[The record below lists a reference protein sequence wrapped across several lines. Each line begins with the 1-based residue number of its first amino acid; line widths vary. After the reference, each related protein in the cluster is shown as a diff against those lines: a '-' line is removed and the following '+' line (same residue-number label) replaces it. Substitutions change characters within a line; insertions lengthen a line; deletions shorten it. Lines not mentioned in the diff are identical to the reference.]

1 MKTTAQ
7 EIIADTHTLT
17 LGEIQEVTE
26 TQRKHIM
33 ESLLDESDTIVIHG
47 KRYINKKGYRKIALS
62 LGINTEVIREE
73 RIKEDDTLIYDFTV
87 RASTNLGRYVE
98 ASASCSS
105 QERDFN
111 HLQNDVRTTSQ
122 TRATNRAI
130 SDLIWIAEVSLQNET
145 PSVTKSETRENTE
158 EEMITAKQRYL
169 LIKLIEKAYQAEQTR
184 SDLYKS
190 IAHMSKKK
198 ARLMI
203 RDLLDEVGEI

>member
-1 MKTTAQ
+1 MKTTAH

-17 LGEIQEVTE
+17 LEEIQEVTE

-33 ESLLDESDTIVIHG
+33 ESLLDESDTIVIHR

-130 SDLIWIAEVSLQNET
+130 SDLI
-145 PSVTKSETRENTE
+145 
-158 EEMITAKQRYL
+158 
-169 LIKLIEKAYQAEQTR
+169 
-184 SDLYKS
+184 
-190 IAHMSKKK
+190 
-198 ARLMI
+198 
-203 RDLLDEVGEI
+203 